1 MSMGVRFLSL
11 ALMGL
16 LLLLLPNV
24 VTAQSG
30 YAGADPPSIG
40 QPLLREGDFAVKLA
54 QALSLGTSQDEVEAE
69 NQLAAAGIAPKNGW
83 IADYP
88 VTPDIIDEI
97 RQSVRDAA
105 SSGKIRLGVDSAL
118 DRLNDVLA
126 QAGLSVDT
134 QQSAQ
139 AENNYVVEPAEPPSY
154 HESTVIN
161 NYYQSYGPPP
171 VTYYAP
177 PPSYSYLYSWVPYPF
192 WSVGF
197 WFPGFF
203 ILHDFHRVVFF
214 DNRAVLVSNHFR
226 DFRHH
231 KHFRIDPIA
240 RIRGH
245 TIAATRVHHARDI
258 RDIRGVRDFRD
269 ARGVR
274 DFRDNRGVRDFRD
287 GRGVRDLRDTRG
299 VITGRGSTGERTII
313 GEPRAQRA
321 QSVRNLNRGPGGPA
335 NGRGVAA
342 GNIRSRSD
350 FSGMDPGF
358 RAPSSIPSRRRTMD
372 ISRGSSGSGRN
383 AMGIS
388 RSVPVGRDSMSFD
401 RGSARVIMRGD
412 GFSGRGAR
420 FEGMPSGASRSG
432 QFRNVRSF
440 STSRSEGAF
449 VPSVSRSS
457 GTSFRGSGVMSLPRG
472 GSSGFSSGI
481 SSRSGMSSRGF
492 SGTGGTMGGRGR
504 R

>member
-1 MSMGVRFLSL
+1 MFGVGVRFLSL
-11 ALMGL
+11 ALMGV

-40 QPLLREGDFAVKLA
+40 QTLLREGDFAVKLA
-54 QALSLGTSQDEVEAE
+54 QALSLGASQDEVEAE
-69 NQLAAAGIAPKNGW
+69 NQLAAAGITPKNGW

-97 RQSVRDAA
+97 RQSVREAA
-105 SSGKIRLGVDSAL
+105 STGKIRLGVDAAL

-134 QQSAQ
+134 QQSAKT
-139 AENNYVVEPAEPPSY
+139 EKNYVVEPAEPPSY

-161 NYYQSYGPPP
+161 NYYQTYGPPT

-177 PPSYSYLYSWVPYPF
+177 PPAYSYLYSWVPYPF

-203 ILHDFHRVVFF
+203 ILHDFHRAVFF
-214 DNRAVLVSNHFR
+214 DNRVVLVSNHFK

-231 KHFRIDPIA
+231 RHFRIDPIA

-245 TIAATRVHHARDI
+245 NIAATRVHHARDI
-258 RDIRGVRDFRD
+258 RGVRDFRD
-269 ARGVR
+269 VRGAR
-274 DFRDNRGVRDFRD
+274 DFRDAR
-287 GRGVRDLRDTRG
+287 VRDLRDTRG
-299 VITGRGSTGERTII
+299 AGRGSTDARTVI
-313 GEPRAQRA
+313 GASRAQT
-321 QSVRNLNRGPGGPA
+321 VRDLNRGPA
-335 NGRGVAA
+335 NGRGVAV
-342 GNIRSRSD
+342 GNIRSRSS
-350 FSGMDPGF
+350 FSGRDSGF
-358 RAPSSIPSRRRTMD
+358 RAPSSIPIRQGSTG
-372 ISRGSSGSGRN
+372 ISRGITGSGRS

-388 RSVPVGRDSMSFD
+388 RSVPGVGRDTAGFD
-401 RGSARVIMRGD
+401 RSSARVIMRGD

-420 FEGMPSGASRSG
+420 FEGTPSGGSRIG

-440 STSRSEGAF
+440 GTSRSEGASI
-449 VPSVSRSS
+449 PSVSTSR
-457 GTSFRGSGVMSLPRG
+457 GGGMSFRGSGVMSLPRHG
-472 GSSGFSSGI
+472 GSSGVSP
-481 SSRSGMSSRGF
+481 GMSSRGF
-492 SGTGGTMGGRGR
+492 SSMGGTMGGRGR